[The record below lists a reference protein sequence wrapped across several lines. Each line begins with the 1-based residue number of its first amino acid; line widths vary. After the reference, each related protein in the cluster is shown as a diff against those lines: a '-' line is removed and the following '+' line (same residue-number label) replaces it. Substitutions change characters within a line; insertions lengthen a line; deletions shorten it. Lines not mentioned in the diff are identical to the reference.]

1 MYFSKYH
8 TQLYIEVIVCISCQ
22 FKVIPVY
29 LLPVLMVYVGL
40 LGGASYVNI
49 FYMLLHDDKYPAR
62 DRELCINIT
71 AMFITLGQ
79 YCYFVWSRRTLTVAE
94 SPPTHCA
101 IVVMCTNVR
110 LNRGHDP
117 HAVTVTGTVL
127 HICNKL
133 APN

>member
-1 MYFSKYH
+1 MCIFENTTLSRLMIFQSYRFFGAQCLCKKKSY
-8 TQLYIEVIVCISCQ
+8 TQKSVCISCQ

-29 LLPVLMVYVGL
+29 LLPALMVYVGL

-79 YCYFVWSRRTLTVAE
+79 YWFKQNFIHS
-94 SPPTHCA
+94 S
-101 IVVMCTNVR
+101 
-110 LNRGHDP
+110 
-117 HAVTVTGTVL
+117 
-127 HICNKL
+127 
-133 APN
+133 